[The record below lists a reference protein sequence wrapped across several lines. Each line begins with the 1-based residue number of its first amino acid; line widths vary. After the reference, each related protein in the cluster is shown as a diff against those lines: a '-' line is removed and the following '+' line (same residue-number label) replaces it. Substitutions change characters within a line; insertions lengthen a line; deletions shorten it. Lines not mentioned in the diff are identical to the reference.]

1 MLFLIF
7 LLPFLIFL
15 FTLYK
20 LSKDDHVFLRR
31 NVRLENFFDITF
43 LMIIVSW
50 ILTQIMSAKNVYSL
64 TYVVLGGSA
73 VLYLMGKYKRLPS
86 GRVFDFFSLSFLTAL
101 PLWFLFVG
109 FFIKKEEIVIYTIVA
124 GVYLLLD
131 IIFLKGLKPKIMNRS
146 LPDGVI
152 SFYFL
157 MIFSL
162 LSLVQLIFNAIR
174 VRSGLVNSENIS
186 LLILLVTGS
195 ILYFLRKR

>member
-1 MLFLIF
+1 MFFLIF

-20 LSKDDHVFLRR
+20 LSRDDHVFLRR

-43 LMIIVSW
+43 LMVIASW

-64 TYVVLGGSA
+64 TYVVLGG
-73 VLYLMGKYKRLPS
+73 KYRRLPT
-86 GRVFDFFSLSFLTAL
+86 GRVFDFFTLSFLTAL

-109 FFIKKEEIVIYTIVA
+109 LFARREDIIMYAIIA

-131 IIFLKGLKPKIMNRS
+131 ITFLKVLKPRIMNRS

-152 SFYFL
+152 SFYFI

-162 LSLVQLIFNAIR
+162 LSLGQLIFSAIKGKL
-174 VRSGLVNSENIS
+174 SLVNPENIS
-186 LLILLVTGS
+186 LLILLIAGS
-195 ILYFLRKR
+195 ALYFLRKR

>member
-43 LMIIVSW
+43 LMVIVSW

-73 VLYLMGKYKRLPS
+73 VLYLMGKYRRLPT
-86 GRVFDFFSLSFLTAL
+86 GRVFDFFTLSFLTAL

-109 FFIKKEEIVIYTIVA
+109 LFARREDIIMYAIIA

-131 IIFLKGLKPKIMNRS
+131 ITFLKVLKPRIMNRS

-162 LSLVQLIFNAIR
+162 LSLGQLIFSAIKGKL
-174 VRSGLVNSENIS
+174 SLVNPENIF
-186 LLILLVTGS
+186 LLILLITGFA
-195 ILYFLRKR
+195 LYFLRKR